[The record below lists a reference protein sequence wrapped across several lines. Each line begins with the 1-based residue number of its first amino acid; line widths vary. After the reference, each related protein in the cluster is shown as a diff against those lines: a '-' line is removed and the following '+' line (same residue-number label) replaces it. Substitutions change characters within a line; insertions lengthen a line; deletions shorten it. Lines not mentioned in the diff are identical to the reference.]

1 MANFSGKDYTNAPIG
16 VLTNGISSDVAS
28 GSQQL
33 TTWAISVRP
42 VPAALSGGV
51 GHPVVSIVHHSL
63 AGFYQELFGSQLFER
78 IIILPRIEALG
89 FVLSSTQFPVEV
101 WNTFRMSE
109 KILTAIV
116 ITGAG
121 GVTLTDPYGE
131 PLVYGALDSY
141 IYQAT
146 MPSAGPA
153 QINQDIL
160 FQFSPSIPGTDLLIT
175 GSRVT
180 LFSVAPDWA
189 SGIKEKISYLTDV
202 MRSYSDREQRR
213 ALRQIPRRGLHY
225 RASAFTARNSAGM
238 ESLVWGWQH
247 QPYGVPWWQ
256 DATPLTADIAAGSF
270 SIPCDT
276 TDRQFAAGGIATI
289 WKDEYTF
296 EALTVDAVFSDH
308 ITITSPTQ
316 LNWSA
321 GAASLVMPVFLARLK
336 NQVQVDRLWSAGDS
350 MDLDFAGEA
359 SQPAPAPTVT
369 LPQFKGFDVLE
380 IMPNWISGLTRVYN
394 RSVAILDP
402 QVGKIS
408 AIDKGGAAIVAQ
420 SFPWWIQD
428 HAAATNLRA
437 FLIARF
443 GQLRPFWSP
452 TWDQDLVLHN
462 DLGATDSGITIDSV
476 FYTRFFFPSVARRFL
491 AFIPTDGSGN
501 VYRKITGSTDN
512 GDGTETLVL
521 ESPTGKVFS
530 KDQTQVSFLTL
541 NRLASDD
548 VEMLWSTS
556 DFAQSALQ
564 FQEVPHEVPA

>member
-1 MANFSGKDYTNAPIG
+1 MADFPGIDFTNAPIG
-16 VLTNGISSDVAS
+16 ILANGISTDIAS
-28 GSQQL
+28 ATQQL
-33 TTWAISVRP
+33 TTFPLSVTSR
-42 VPAALSGGV
+42 ARTLSSGTPE
-51 GHPVVSIVHHSL
+51 PVVSIVHHSIV
-63 AGFYQELFGSQLFER
+63 GYYRELFGGRLFER
-78 IIILPRIEALG
+78 VILIPRIKTLG

-101 WNTFRMSE
+101 WNAFRNAD
-109 KILTAIV
+109 KILTAI
-116 ITGAG
+116 IISGSG

-131 PLVYGALDSY
+131 PLIYGALDSY

-146 MPSAGPA
+146 TPASGPA

-160 FQFSPSIPGTDLLIT
+160 FQFSPSVPGTDLLIT

-180 LFSVAPDWA
+180 LFSIAPDWA
-189 SGIKEKISYLTDV
+189 GGIKEKISYLTDV
-202 MRSYSDREQRR
+202 LVAYSDNEQRR

-247 QPYGVPWWQ
+247 QPYGVPWWP
-256 DATPLTADIAAGSF
+256 DATPLVSGIAAGSF
-270 SIPCDT
+270 SIPCNT
-276 TDRQFAAGGIATI
+276 ADRQFAAGGIATI

-296 EALTVDAVFSDH
+296 EALTIDQVFADH

-321 GAASLVMPVFLARLK
+321 GPASLVMPVFLARLK

-350 MDLDFAGEA
+350 MDLEFAGEA
-359 SQPAPAPTVT
+359 QQPAPAPTIS
-369 LPQFKGFDVLE
+369 LPSFKGFDVLE
-380 IMPNWISGLTRVYN
+380 MMPNWVSGLTRVYN
-394 RSVAILDP
+394 RSVVLLDP
-402 QVGKIS
+402 KVGPIS
-408 AIDKGGAAIVAQ
+408 AIDKGGTAIVDQ

-428 HAAATNLRA
+428 HAAATKFRA

-443 GQLRPFWSP
+443 GQLRPFWIP
-452 TWDQDLVLHN
+452 TWDQDLVLHA
-462 DLGATDSGITIDSV
+462 DLGATDGGLTIESE
-476 FYTRFFFPSVARRFL
+476 FYTRFLFPSVARRFV

-521 ESPTGKVFS
+521 ESTTGKLFP
-530 KDQTQVSFLTL
+530 KNQTQVSFLTL
-541 NRLASDD
+541 VRLASDD

-556 DFAQSALQ
+556 DFAQSTLQ
-564 FQEVPHEVPA
+564 FQEVPKEVPA